1 MYIIKIKVKTLR
13 SQPMNKNK
21 KFLVATAVVVIA
33 ISFMLFSGFKS
44 EGVYYLTV
52 GEVLHNPEKLKG
64 KTPCL

>member
-1 MYIIKIKVKTLR
+1 
-13 SQPMNKNK
+13 MNKNK

-52 GEVLHNPEKLKG
+52 GEVLHNPEKLKNS
-64 KTPCL
+64 